1 MLPGYHGSYL
11 HIDVSTG
18 RAEKVPLSET
28 LLRQYH
34 RWQRSRTRLLLDT
47 GGATIDA
54 LSPDAPLIFAFSPL
68 VGTPL
73 TTSAK
78 FAVVSRSPLTERI
91 NDSLAGSGFALA
103 GKRCGCDAIVIV
115 GRAERLSLLVI
126 DDGDVQL
133 RPASQW
139 RGVSSAETEEEVRG
153 MLGAEYRIAS
163 IGPAG
168 ERLVR
173 YATISHDRRH
183 AGRGGSGAVLGSKNI
198 KAIAVRGSRHGKW
211 AHAHEPRRVEPGPVA
226 AIVRPRDREVPR
238 IGNGGKFIDAQSVRC
253 LADAEFSE
261 RHLRWSRT
269 AFP

>member
-18 RAEKVPLSET
+18 RAEKVPLSEA
-28 LLRQYH
+28 LLRQYIGG
-34 RWQRSRTRLLLDT
+34 SGLGTRLLLDT
-47 GGATIDA
+47 GSATVDA
-54 LSPDAPLIFAFSPL
+54 LAPEAPLIFAFSPL

-103 GKRCGCDAIVIV
+103 GKHCGCDAIVIV
-115 GRAERLSLLVI
+115 GRADALSVLVI
-126 DDGDVQL
+126 DDGEIQL
-133 RPASQW
+133 RSGDGLQGASCPK
-139 RGVSSAETEEEVRG
+139 TEDTLRAA
-153 MLGAEYRIAS
+153 LGADYRIAS

-183 AGRGGSGAVLGSKNI
+183 AGRGGSGAVLGAKNI
-198 KAIAVRGSRHGKW
+198 KAVAVRGTQRSEW
-211 AHAHEPRRVEPGPVA
+211 ADPDALVE
-226 AIVRPRDREVPR
+226 
-238 IGNGGKFIDAQSVRC
+238 
-253 LADAEFSE
+253 
-261 RHLRWSRT
+261 WSRD
-269 AFP
+269 